1 MTNYQ
6 INGERS
12 FNNWTR
18 IHGDS
23 CSYQNQLRLADL
35 PFTYYANVLSTP
47 QIRDSNPVQE
57 FTVVGNLKPYNVRN
71 EFERPMPTRLNPIYP
86 TYTMPHDTSPFLG
99 KAYVSREFIDD
110 DTTLETGKAILN
122 LKEKKSS
129 KQLSEVDYNRWSP
142 GVDERTV
149 QNAGQNFGN
158 NGVENFG
165 KTETKDMIAVQ
176 SALGATQYIP
186 NVQKQNNVIFM
197 NGAVPYF
204 GISSRNELHNA
215 VQLFGC

>member
-1 MTNYQ
+1 M
-6 INGERS
+6 
-12 FNNWTR
+12 
-18 IHGDS
+18 
-23 CSYQNQLRLADL
+23 
-35 PFTYYANVLSTP
+35 
-47 QIRDSNPVQE
+47 
-57 FTVVGNLKPYNVRN
+57 
-71 EFERPMPTRLNPIYP
+71 
-86 TYTMPHDTSPFLG
+86 
-99 KAYVSREFIDD
+99 
-110 DTTLETGKAILN
+110 N

-129 KQLSEVDYNRWSP
+129 KQLSEVDYNRWAP

-176 SALGATQYIP
+176 NALGATQYIP

>member
-6 INGERS
+6 INGEKS

-35 PFTYYANVLSTP
+35 PFTYYANVLNTP

-71 EFERPMPTRLNPIYP
+71 EFERPVPTRLNPIYP
-86 TYTMPHDTSPFLG
+86 TYTAPYGTSPFLG

-110 DTTLETGKAILN
+110 DTTLETGKAISN
-122 LKEKKSS
+122 LKEKKSA
-129 KQLSEVDYNRWSP
+129 KQLSEVQYQQPWNP
-142 GVDERTV
+142 AVQGETV
-149 QNAGQNFGN
+149 QNAGQFNKGEKVKN
-158 NGVENFG
+158 MV
-165 KTETKDMIAVQ
+165 AVQ
-176 SALGATQYIP
+176 NALGATQYIP
-186 NVQKQNNVIFM
+186 NIQNKNHVIFM
-197 NGAVPYF
+197 NGAVPYY

>member
-99 KAYVSREFIDD
+99 KTYVSREFINDNS
-110 DTTLETGKAILN
+110 TLETGKAILN
-122 LKEKKSS
+122 LKEKKSAI
-129 KQLSEVDYNRWSP
+129 QLSEVDFNRWAF
-142 GVDERTV
+142 VDAPTV
-149 QNAGQNFGN
+149 QNAGQFN
-158 NGVENFG
+158 
-165 KTETKDMIAVQ
+165 KDDKLKDMVAVQ
-176 SALGATQYIP
+176 NALGATQYIP
-186 NVQKQNNVIFM
+186 NIQNKNHVIFM

-215 VQLFGC
+215 VQIFGC